1 MGQFLMS
8 TRVYMGESSMEEV
21 KGLGIRRAYIICDP
35 FMEKCG
41 RAGEL
46 AGLLAEAGA
55 ESEIFSKVVPDPSIE
70 VVTMAIQ
77 GMKAMKPD
85 AVLALGGGSAID
97 TAKAASHLYAS
108 MNSGEKPMLIAVPTT
123 SGTGSEVTSFAVI
136 SDTQAKVKYALVDQ
150 ALVPDVALLDPDLT
164 ASVPPSI
171 TADTGTDVLTHGLEA
186 YVSTKADDFTDACAE
201 KAIKLVWE
209 YLERAVADGSDM
221 EAREHMHN
229 ASCLAG
235 IAFSNASLGIC
246 HSLAHALG
254 AHFHIPH
261 GRANALLLTHIIGY
275 NAGLELVEDSETLL
289 RYEKIAN
296 MLGIGGGTPKAAVY
310 GLIRQIKILMQ
321 RIHIPAYVTDLSVD
335 REAFETAIPEMAG
348 RAMEDNC
355 TVTNPRTPSQT
366 ELENLYKNLC
376 KGGPV

>member
-46 AGLLAEAGA
+46 AGLLAKAGA

-136 SDTQAKVKYALVDQ
+136 SDTQAKVKFALVDQ

-310 GLIRQIKILMQ
+310 GLIRQIKNLMQ

>member
-8 TRVYMGESSMEEV
+8 TRVYMWESSMEEV

-46 AGLLAEAGA
+46 AGLLAKAGA

-310 GLIRQIKILMQ
+310 GLIRQIKNLMQ

>member
-1 MGQFLMS
+1 M
-8 TRVYMGESSMEEV
+8 
-21 KGLGIRRAYIICDP
+21 
-35 FMEKCG
+35 
-41 RAGEL
+41 
-46 AGLLAEAGA
+46 
-55 ESEIFSKVVPDPSIE
+55 
-70 VVTMAIQ
+70 
-77 GMKAMKPD
+77 
-85 AVLALGGGSAID
+85 
-97 TAKAASHLYAS
+97 
-108 MNSGEKPMLIAVPTT
+108 
-123 SGTGSEVTSFAVI
+123 
-136 SDTQAKVKYALVDQ
+136 
-150 ALVPDVALLDPDLT
+150 
-164 ASVPPSI
+164 
-171 TADTGTDVLTHGLEA
+171 
-186 YVSTKADDFTDACAE
+186 
-201 KAIKLVWE
+201 WE

-310 GLIRQIKILMQ
+310 GLIRQIKNLMQ

>member
-46 AGLLAEAGA
+46 AVLLAEAGA

-310 GLIRQIKILMQ
+310 GLIRQIKNLMQ

>member
-21 KGLGIRRAYIICDP
+21 KSLGIRRAYIICDP

-55 ESEIFSKVVPDPSIE
+55 KTEIFSKVVPDPSIE

-77 GMKAMKPD
+77 GMKAMQPD

-136 SDTQAKVKYALVDQ
+136 SDTQAKAKYALVDQ
-150 ALVPDVALLDPDLT
+150 SLVPDVALLDPNLT

-171 TADTGTDVLTHGLEA
+171 TADTGMDVLTHGLEA

-209 YLERAVADGSDM
+209 YLERAVSDGSDM

-261 GRANALLLTHIIGY
+261 GRANALLLTHVIGY
-275 NAGLELVEDSETLL
+275 NAGLELAEDSETLL

-296 MLGIGGGTPKAAVY
+296 MLGIGGGTPKAAAY
-310 GLIRQIKILMQ
+310 GLIRQIKNLMQ
-321 RIHIPAYVTDLSVD
+321 RIHIPAYVTDLNVE
-335 REAFETAIPEMAG
+335 REAFEAAIPEMAK

-355 TVTNPRTPSQT
+355 TVTNPRTPAL
-366 ELENLYKNLC
+366 EDLENLYKNLC

>member
-136 SDTQAKVKYALVDQ
+136 SDTQAKVKFALVDQ

-261 GRANALLLTHIIGY
+261 AYYRLQCRTRAC
-275 NAGLELVEDSETLL
+275 
-289 RYEKIAN
+289 
-296 MLGIGGGTPKAAVY
+296 GG
-310 GLIRQIKILMQ
+310 Q
-321 RIHIPAYVTDLSVD
+321 RDTSPL
-335 REAFETAIPEMAG
+335 
-348 RAMEDNC
+348 
-355 TVTNPRTPSQT
+355 
-366 ELENLYKNLC
+366 
-376 KGGPV
+376 